1 MSLGRF
7 GSCARMLT
15 SFGRYMRSG
24 WSGDA
29 RMARVWVRDPVPH
42 AEGLQ
47 ERGGDMSTYFEY
59 QAAAARRRQKTNL
72 ITARVYVAIAVVMAV
87 LSIVAFANGSW
98 VGWVDAGL
106 VLVWLV
112 LARFIWRTAKL
123 NQETAEGFDRLAARK

>member
-1 MSLGRF
+1 
-7 GSCARMLT
+7 
-15 SFGRYMRSG
+15 
-24 WSGDA
+24 
-29 RMARVWVRDPVPH
+29 
-42 AEGLQ
+42 
-47 ERGGDMSTYFEY
+47 MSTYFEY

-98 VGWVDAGL
+98 FGWVDAGL